1 MRPPRLSFR
10 TPTFHPTQSA
20 HRGTAARRLVEYD
33 EAVPFPFGGE
43 ILPVGSEAPDF
54 QLPDETGN
62 VVRLSDFR
70 GRRPVVLVFYPMDET
85 PHCRTQLCQLRDTWA
100 SFEGKGV
107 AVFGVN
113 PGKAESHRK
122 FRSRHGFPFPLLVDE
137 EKKVAGIYGA
147 GGIFIKRCVYGI
159 GADGAIVFAEAGMPA
174 PKKIL
179 EALEN

>member
-1 MRPPRLSFR
+1 MSFFRPELL
-10 TPTFHPTQSA
+10 A
-20 HRGTAARRLVEYD
+20 VGAA
-33 EAVPFPFGGE
+33 
-43 ILPVGSEAPDF
+43 APDF
-54 QLPDETGN
+54 SLVDEEGGETK
-62 VVRLSDFR
+62 LSALR
-70 GRRPVVLVFYPMDET
+70 GRPVVLVFYPMDET

-137 EKKVAGIYGA
+137 GKKIAGIYGA

-174 PKKIL
+174 PEKIL

>member
-1 MRPPRLSFR
+1 MSFFR
-10 TPTFHPTQSA
+10 SELLA
-20 HRGTAARRLVEYD
+20 VGAA
-33 EAVPFPFGGE
+33 
-43 ILPVGSEAPDF
+43 APDF
-54 QLPDETGN
+54 SLADEEGCETQLSA
-62 VVRLSDFR
+62 LR
-70 GRRPVVLVFYPMDET
+70 GRPVVLVFYPMDET
-85 PHCRTQLCQLRDTWA
+85 PHCRTQLCRLRDAWA

-137 EKKVAGIYGA
+137 GKKVAGIYGA

-174 PKKIL
+174 PEKIL